1 MANLNALAFQDVVD
15 IVESLP
21 EEQQATLIDII
32 RHRLIARRR
41 QIIANNI
48 RQARQEYDRGD
59 LKTGNVD
66 ELMKELSK

>member
-1 MANLNALAFQDVVD
+1 VANLNALAFQDVVD